1 MGKEWI
7 HQKLSYGTTLNG
19 SPVLREWRPTLLPTQ
34 FTGAARPQR
43 NRAHG
48 VCRRYEVTSN
58 VVGTTELAYP
68 DRCRQQ
74 RYEVQSLRLGE
85 LTIVALEGEVCSE
98 WGGMARAM
106 APTKHAM
113 VVAYANHCPG
123 YIPTARII
131 REGVQPACHAGRRRL
146 AKPSEGSGR
155 NAFFLGPNG
164 PRFKKKASRKL
175 CSPLFRRGGRCRRSL
190 RRHFRASLGAHETKR
205 VCARRAIP
213 PAHVYAV
220 QFARIAAVKSVNPI
234 IDIER

>member
-1 MGKEWI
+1 MVRRSSGSGVL
-7 HQKLSYGTTLNG
+7 LSYPLSLQEPRDRNEIERMAFAGDMKLHLT
-19 SPVLREWRPTLLPTQ
+19 WW
-34 FTGAARPQR
+34 ARQ
-43 NRAHG
+43 
-48 VCRRYEVTSN
+48 S
-58 VVGTTELAYP
+58 LAYP